1 LVDKYKSFDK
11 SILQQDGGKRP
22 LDMQP
27 LLQQKPRVRGYRTL
41 RGIKME
47 ILIRDTRL
55 NEFFKLVYSEEKL
68 YYEALEV
75 VKKAESSG
83 KCEIIYA
90 NGDKK
95 C

>member
-1 LVDKYKSFDK
+1 
-11 SILQQDGGKRP
+11 
-22 LDMQP
+22 
-27 LLQQKPRVRGYRTL
+27 
-41 RGIKME
+41 ME